1 MTGLFFVLAL
11 PILPVRHQTSIFGVS
26 ELNCRVR
33 DGNGW
38 TLTAI
43 DTNLSF
49 NRSLGQN
56 YYGIVLSSG
65 KIVKDFVYFFSC
77 SARKEMVT
85 RTGFEPMLTA

>member
-1 MTGLFFVLAL
+1 MEEGPAWSGQTLSFVLAL

-38 TLTAI
+38 TLATI
-43 DTNLSF
+43 NTNSYF

-56 YYGIVLSSG
+56 HYEIVSPIKG
-65 KIVKDFVYFFSC
+65 FVKKNFIPKLAF
-77 SARKEMVT
+77 KW
-85 RTGFEPMLTA
+85 